1 MTDGHAGVH
10 GVTQGGSV
18 RFAPHDP
25 YIERLALLQN
35 IRVVLVG
42 TSHPGNIGG
51 AARAM
56 KNMGLSRLVL
66 VDPKVFPSPEASAR
80 ASGADDILQYTQVVA
95 TLEEALTGCTLV
107 LGTSARDRSLPWPLL
122 DPRESGV
129 LVSEQAGQ
137 GAEVAL
143 VFGREHA
150 GLTND
155 ELQRCH
161 YHVHIPSD
169 PAFSSLNLAA
179 AVQVLS
185 YEVRMSWLAA
195 QAEVTPD
202 QSNAVT
208 PVRNADLA
216 TMDEM
221 EGFYGH
227 LESTLV
233 AIGFLDPEKP
243 RHLMARLR
251 RLYGRSEVEKSEL
264 SILRGVL
271 TETQK
276 AARGEPYKRKDQ

>member
-1 MTDGHAGVH
+1 M
-10 GVTQGGSV
+10 
-18 RFAPHDP
+18 
-25 YIERLALLQN
+25 LQN

-42 TSHPGNIGG
+42 TTHPGNIGG

-56 KNMGLSRLVL
+56 KNMGLARLVL
-66 VDPKVFPSPEASAR
+66 VDPRIFPSPDADAR
-80 ASGADDILQYTQVVA
+80 ASGATDILEGAQVVA
-95 TLEEALTGCTLV
+95 TLEEALVGCRLV
-107 LGTSARDRSLPWPLL
+107 LGTSARDRSLPWPML
-122 DPRESGV
+122 DPRGAGEKV
-129 LVSEQAGQ
+129 IEQAGE

-143 VFGREHA
+143 VFGREHS
-150 GLTND
+150 GLTNE

-161 YHVHIPSD
+161 FHVHIPSD

-185 YEVRMSWLAA
+185 YEVRMAWLAVSERGEA
-195 QAEVTPD
+195 PKTASAHSAE
-202 QSNAVT
+202 
-208 PVRNADLA
+208 LA

-227 LESTLV
+227 LETTLV
-233 AIGFLDPEKP
+233 DIGFLDPEKP

-251 RLYGRSEVEKSEL
+251 RLFGRSEVERSEL

-276 AARGEPYKRKDQ
+276 VARGEPYKRKDQ

>member
-1 MTDGHAGVH
+1 M
-10 GVTQGGSV
+10 
-18 RFAPHDP
+18 
-25 YIERLALLQN
+25 LQN

-42 TSHPGNIGG
+42 TTHPGNIGG

-66 VDPKVFPSPEASAR
+66 VEPRIFPSPDADAR
-80 ASGADDILQYTQVVA
+80 ASGATDILEGAQVVA
-95 TLEEALTGCTLV
+95 TLEEALAGCRLV

-122 DPRESGV
+122 DPRASGEKV
-129 LVSEQAGQ
+129 IEQAGE

-150 GLTND
+150 GLTNE

-161 YHVHIPSD
+161 FHVHIPSD

-185 YEVRMSWLAA
+185 YEVRMAWLKASEQGAA
-195 QAEVTPD
+195 PQPVSAHSAE
-202 QSNAVT
+202 
-208 PVRNADLA
+208 LA

-227 LESTLV
+227 LEATLV

-251 RLYGRSEVEKSEL
+251 RLFGRSEVERSEL

-276 AARGEPYKRKDQ
+276 VARGEPYKRKDQ

>member
-1 MTDGHAGVH
+1 M
-10 GVTQGGSV
+10 
-18 RFAPHDP
+18 
-25 YIERLALLQN
+25 LQN

-42 TSHPGNIGG
+42 TTHPGNIGG

-66 VDPKVFPSPEASAR
+66 VEPRVFPSPDADAR
-80 ASGADDILQYTQVVA
+80 ASGATDILEGAQVVA
-95 TLEEALTGCTLV
+95 TLEEALVGCNLV
-107 LGTSARDRSLPWPLL
+107 LGTSARDRSLPWPML

-129 LVSEQAGQ
+129 KVVEQAGQ
-137 GAEVAL
+137 GGEVAL

-150 GLTND
+150 GLTNE

-169 PAFSSLNLAA
+169 PGFSSLNLAA

-195 QAEVTPD
+195 GQAPVVTDKPDAAAQHQAE
-202 QSNAVT
+202 
-208 PVRNADLA
+208 LA

-251 RLYGRSEVEKSEL
+251 RLFGRSEVERSEV
-264 SILRGVL
+264 SILRGIL

-276 AARGEPYKRKDQ
+276 TARGEPHKRKDQ